1 MGSIEVLAD
10 PPGRNMPKIL
20 REDVTIA
27 CVQMMAGRTISL
39 NPYRS
44 EGKKILI
51 MIQVRTSPKT

>member
-1 MGSIEVLAD
+1 MGSIEVLAGS
-10 PPGRNMPKIL
+10 PQGHMPKIL

-27 CVQMMAGRTISL
+27 CVQMMAGRTLSF

-44 EGKKILI
+44 KEKKILI